1 MSPGERRNM
10 IQPDH
15 PKLSLSAQCRV
26 LNISRST
33 LYYRPLPA
41 SAEELAL
48 MKEID
53 KLFTKY
59 PFFGS
64 RQIASWLARDG
75 VKVGRHPCPPPDAPD
90 GPAGGLS
97 QAKDQPSHI
106 RPIRS
111 SLIC

>member
-1 MSPGERRNM
+1 MSRGERRGM

-26 LNISRST
+26 LSISRST

-41 SAEELAL
+41 SAEKLAL

-53 KLFTKY
+53 KLVTKY

-75 VKVGRHPCPPPDAPD
+75 VKVGRHRVPRLMRQM
-90 GPAGGLS
+90 GL
-97 QAKDQPSHI
+97 QAVY
-106 RPIRS
+106 RR
-111 SLIC
+111 

>member
-1 MSPGERRNM
+1 MSRGERRGM

-26 LNISRST
+26 LSISRST

-41 SAEELAL
+41 SAEKLAL

-53 KLFTKY
+53 KLCTKY
-59 PFFGS
+59 PCFGS

-75 VKVGRHPCPPPDAPD
+75 VKVGRHRVRRLMRQM
-90 GPAGGLS
+90 GL
-97 QAKDQPSHI
+97 QAVY
-106 RPIRS
+106 RR
-111 SLIC
+111 